1 MTQTTDMTKGSP
13 TGLLLRFSLPLILTN
28 LGQQLY
34 MIVDAAIVGRG
45 VGVMALAS
53 VGATD
58 WSYWLVLWIVLGLTQ
73 GFSSYIARYFG
84 EGDYREMNR
93 TVAASATL
101 CLLIG
106 AVLSVAAVLF
116 ARPLLLLLDTPA
128 DILEGA
134 VVYLRTM
141 AAGILAV
148 VAYNMAAAVL
158 RALGDGRSPLFAML
172 IAAILNVG
180 FDLLFVLVFGMG
192 IFGAALASVLSQLVA
207 FLYCLYAMSRIPC
220 LRPERRDFLPAWART
235 RELLRF
241 GMPIALQ
248 YVVIALG
255 GMILQSTVNGEGS
268 TFVAGFTATNK
279 LYGLLESTA
288 ISLGAAAATYLA
300 QNYGAG
306 EHGRVRAGVRAG
318 FLLSV
323 AGALIVGVAVLP
335 LRELLLSLFLDTA
348 EEGGP
353 AALAIGTRYLT
364 VMLFFLVVLYL
375 IHLFRNALQSI
386 GVSVFSMLS
395 GLAEFLVRVGMAKVV
410 TRLLGVDTLY
420 YIEPLAWL
428 GALLFV
434 VPPYFYYRR
443 RRLS

>member
-1 MTQTTDMTKGSP
+1 
-13 TGLLLRFSLPLILTN
+13 
-28 LGQQLY
+28 
-34 MIVDAAIVGRG
+34 
-45 VGVMALAS
+45 
-53 VGATD
+53 
-58 WSYWLVLWIVLGLTQ
+58 
-73 GFSSYIARYFG
+73 
-84 EGDYREMNR
+84 
-93 TVAASATL
+93 
-101 CLLIG
+101 
-106 AVLSVAAVLF
+106 
-116 ARPLLLLLDTPA
+116 
-128 DILEGA
+128 
-134 VVYLRTM
+134 
-141 AAGILAV
+141 
-148 VAYNMAAAVL
+148 
-158 RALGDGRSPLFAML
+158 
-172 IAAILNVG
+172 
-180 FDLLFVLVFGMG
+180 
-192 IFGAALASVLSQLVA
+192 
-207 FLYCLYAMSRIPC
+207 
-220 LRPERRDFLPAWART
+220 
-235 RELLRF
+235 
-241 GMPIALQ
+241 MPIALQ